1 MNKLFRIIANII
13 IWIRQNTLKA
23 ILIVLTAFVALFGIQ
38 SALVLYQGKKTAEAN
53 ASPIVS
59 ISAEL
64 IKKDREYRQNE
75 EIKADQFIVKAKHE
89 NGMETVLNA
98 KDIKL
103 NKNKADYTGDETKI
117 VVILRENEHI
127 ITETTVKNQRKAL
140 FYFSCGTPN
149 IEDVHAVYYNNG
161 ELSFEG
167 KGDVLQYTPETYPWK
182 SYESM
187 EDNPIVSVSFEEGVT
202 PKNLDGWFS
211 YMESLVYVK
220 NIPSTVESMW
230 DTFAGDISLMH
241 TPDWTKCTG
250 LINLKGTFYGC
261 TALESVTYK
270 FPATVTNASY
280 MFYGCSNLQQTPDF
294 SDAAALVNGTSMFE
308 ECSKLRVSTVAD
320 NMKYLETMFKNCIN
334 LRDMPEIPVTVK
346 TMKESFYGCS
356 SMQRVTIIPENV
368 VNVSGCL
375 YGCDKVEGMLWVDAN
390 PEEMD
395 AFLEGACVAT
405 TLDLQGNSD
414 YLEILANTNTENN
427 VTVFGK
433 LPNRDIVNVDAYEE
447 YQEQQTEAGTEAG
460 TETETEPG
468 SETSENSTEG
478 DLESQAIEQPEEETD
493 TGEETDTAEQ
503 ADSET

>member
-1 MNKLFRIIANII
+1 
-13 IWIRQNTLKA
+13 
-23 ILIVLTAFVALFGIQ
+23 
-38 SALVLYQGKKTAEAN
+38 
-53 ASPIVS
+53 
-59 ISAEL
+59 
-64 IKKDREYRQNE
+64 
-75 EIKADQFIVKAKHE
+75 
-89 NGMETVLNA
+89 
-98 KDIKL
+98 
-103 NKNKADYTGDETKI
+103 
-117 VVILRENEHI
+117 
-127 ITETTVKNQRKAL
+127 
-140 FYFSCGTPN
+140 
-149 IEDVHAVYYNNG
+149 
-161 ELSFEG
+161 
-167 KGDVLQYTPETYPWK
+167 
-182 SYESM
+182 
-187 EDNPIVSVSFEEGVT
+187 
-202 PKNLDGWFS
+202 
-211 YMESLVYVK
+211 
-220 NIPSTVESMW
+220 
-230 DTFAGDISLMH
+230 
-241 TPDWTKCTG
+241 
-250 LINLKGTFYGC
+250 
-261 TALESVTYK
+261 
-270 FPATVTNASY
+270 
-280 MFYGCSNLQQTPDF
+280 
-294 SDAAALVNGTSMFE
+294 
-308 ECSKLRVSTVAD
+308 
-320 NMKYLETMFKNCIN
+320 
-334 LRDMPEIPVTVK
+334 MPEIPVTVK